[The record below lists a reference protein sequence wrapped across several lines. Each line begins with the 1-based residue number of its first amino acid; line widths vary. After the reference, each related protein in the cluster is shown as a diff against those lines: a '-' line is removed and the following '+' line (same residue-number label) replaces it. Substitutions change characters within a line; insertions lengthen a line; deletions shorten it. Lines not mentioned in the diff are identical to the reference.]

1 MSVSLW
7 LMMNCLVPFL
17 KIKVRE
23 PDVVTLFPPVCF
35 LRAPVYFGGVLR
47 DIGGNHPV
55 LWSVLGKVESLRQPR
70 GPSVLLHWNASRFSC
85 VTDPHL

>member
-1 MSVSLW
+1 M
-7 LMMNCLVPFL
+7 
-17 KIKVRE
+17 
-23 PDVVTLFPPVCF
+23 
-35 LRAPVYFGGVLR
+35 YFGGVLR

-70 GPSVLLHWNASRFSC
+70 GPNVLLHQNASRFSC